1 MYGMHRTQFD
11 HARLD
16 LLSLEI
22 WSRALLTICHLKLTQ
37 SKTLEEKAKSCP
49 VSYRTINQYG
59 GTISLLLGLIS
70 SPVACMHVN
79 LAMLT
84 VQLNY
89 VKQWVEIFKLL
100 SVSGGRVG
108 RQRQL
113 KRLGRQP
120 RPRRMMIECAFMK
133 LKGRKWEEFPP
144 TSPGY

>member
-1 MYGMHRTQFD
+1 MD
-11 HARLD
+11 D
-16 LLSLEI
+16 DV
-22 WSRALLTICHLKLTQ
+22 
-37 SKTLEEKAKSCP
+37 AKSCP

-70 SPVACMHVN
+70 SLVACMHVN

-84 VQLNY
+84 VHLNY
-89 VKQWVEIFKLL
+89 VKQWVDIFKLL
-100 SVSGGRVG
+100 SVSGGRIG

-133 LKGRKWEEFPP
+133 LKGRKFEEFPP